1 MRLTFR
7 IEIVKSFFSKGVDIY
22 NEMCYTL
29 YVRKKGVGF
38 EMTFTIKYRNEIE
51 TIDIETLDELAYIF
65 EKYGYRKM
73 AIDMNTMEIEI
84 IDNETEE
91 K

>member
-1 MRLTFR
+1 
-7 IEIVKSFFSKGVDIY
+7 
-22 NEMCYTL
+22 
-29 YVRKKGVGF
+29 
-38 EMTFTIKYRNEIE
+38 MTFIIKYRNEIE
-51 TIDIETLDELAYIF
+51 TVDIETLDELAYVF

-84 IDNETEE
+84 IDNEMEE